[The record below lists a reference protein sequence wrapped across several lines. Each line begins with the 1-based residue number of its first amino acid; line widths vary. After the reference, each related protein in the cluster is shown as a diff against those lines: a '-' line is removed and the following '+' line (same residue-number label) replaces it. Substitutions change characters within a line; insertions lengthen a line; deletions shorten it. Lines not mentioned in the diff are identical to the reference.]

1 MYRVVEM
8 RGDNEPWWFFENWRD
23 DIVAKYEF
31 DNFYDALQVY
41 KQEWQRLAHDYPE
54 FKSQEDFLSAFWVK
68 SEKRWCTECAE
79 DLQQYHGLALLEE
92 WHPVETFEN
101 RLPYAKTSGVTPHKI
116 CQFKGL
122 GS

>member
-31 DNFYDALQVY
+31 DNFYDALKVY

-79 DLQQYHGLALLEE
+79 DLQ
-92 WHPVETFEN
+92 
-101 RLPYAKTSGVTPHKI
+101 K
-116 CQFKGL
+116 
-122 GS
+122 